1 MMAMLFAL
9 LAPLT
14 APKLLALTSRAAE
27 VALDIAAWTLV
38 TEEGLVVVPGEI

>member
-1 MMAMLFAL
+1 MAMPFAL
-9 LAPLT
+9 LAPLP
-14 APKLLALTSRAAE
+14 APRLLVLTPRAAA